1 MFIEDWSIAK
11 FMNKT
16 KIYWILQATGWSLFA
31 IGNIILYYFGG
42 SLEIKK
48 IIYGVLMSVWF
59 LVSTH
64 IFRNLIIRWGWLSL
78 RLIQVIP
85 KVLLATIVLGISN
98 FLFHLMV
105 LTALNI
111 LGSVDFEADIVF
123 TYISA
128 TMVFYLL
135 WALLYFIYH
144 YIEKYNASLKYEA
157 VKNEIELNRLKSQLN
172 PHFIFNALNSIRALV
187 DENPDKAKNAIT
199 QLSSILRSSLV
210 MNKNRLTS
218 FDEEINA
225 VKDYLELETIR
236 FEERLQTNICID
248 PASKKF
254 QVPPLMIQTLVENG
268 IKHGISHLK
277 AGGKLSIETKV
288 NDIFLTIR
296 IRNNG
301 QLLNGSQE
309 NSRGFGIENTKQR
322 LKLLYGNQASFKIT
336 NEDSDT
342 VLTEIILPQQF

>member
-1 MFIEDWSIAK
+1 
-11 FMNKT
+11 
-16 KIYWILQATGWSLFA
+16 
-31 IGNIILYYFGG
+31 
-42 SLEIKK
+42 
-48 IIYGVLMSVWF
+48 MSVWF

-98 FLFHLMV
+98 FLFHLFV

-172 PHFIFNALNSIRALV
+172 PTF
-187 DENPDKAKNAIT
+187 
-199 QLSSILRSSLV
+199 
-210 MNKNRLTS
+210 
-218 FDEEINA
+218 
-225 VKDYLELETIR
+225 YL
-236 FEERLQTNICID
+236 
-248 PASKKF
+248 
-254 QVPPLMIQTLVENG
+254 
-268 IKHGISHLK
+268 
-277 AGGKLSIETKV
+277 
-288 NDIFLTIR
+288 
-296 IRNNG
+296 
-301 QLLNGSQE
+301 
-309 NSRGFGIENTKQR
+309 
-322 LKLLYGNQASFKIT
+322 
-336 NEDSDT
+336 
-342 VLTEIILPQQF
+342 